1 MGAFSRQW
9 NTTTLPGNWAKCP
22 LGCSVLL
29 PVVFNLKLHG
39 APGRLSQQQ
48 CNFALVLLIVRG
60 KEYFDLRF
68 GLMVY

>member
-1 MGAFSRQW
+1 MGAILRQW

-39 APGRLSQQQ
+39 ALGESWQQQ
-48 CNFALVLLIVRG
+48 YDFTLVFSIVRG
-60 KEYFDLRF
+60 KECF
-68 GLMVY
+68 GKSDF